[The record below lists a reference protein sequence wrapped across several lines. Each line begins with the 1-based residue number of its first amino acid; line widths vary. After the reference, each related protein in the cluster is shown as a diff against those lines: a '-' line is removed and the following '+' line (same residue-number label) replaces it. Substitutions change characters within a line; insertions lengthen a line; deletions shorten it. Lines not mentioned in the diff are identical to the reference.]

1 MTDIIYGT
9 PHQINVVK
17 RSTALWALLRN
28 DPRLSFQGRT
38 VSLADATL
46 GGPDIVIAL
55 ARLEGYSSCHFV
67 PYNEASSYTDAYEV
81 AGLNPAIWNQFW
93 GRETALTASKEFL
106 SDYTHPNGLTL
117 KTVTDSST
125 DDTIRAI
132 CETSVNAG
140 VLPVPGSIMRGKD
153 PKGIMLY
160 VEDQDNRVLAAG
172 GAYMSYHPNSPRFD
186 EAFWGM
192 LATHEAA
199 RGQRLACWLGAEL
212 IMRMADQYGAR
223 GFSSGVKSDN
233 PASQAMCKRLGVN
246 PSDMVYAGATAPL
259 LMGNAPITR

>member
-160 VEDQDNRVLAAG
+160 VED
-172 GAYMSYHPNSPRFD
+172 
-186 EAFWGM
+186 
-192 LATHEAA
+192 
-199 RGQRLACWLGAEL
+199 
-212 IMRMADQYGAR
+212 
-223 GFSSGVKSDN
+223 
-233 PASQAMCKRLGVN
+233 
-246 PSDMVYAGATAPL
+246 
-259 LMGNAPITR
+259 